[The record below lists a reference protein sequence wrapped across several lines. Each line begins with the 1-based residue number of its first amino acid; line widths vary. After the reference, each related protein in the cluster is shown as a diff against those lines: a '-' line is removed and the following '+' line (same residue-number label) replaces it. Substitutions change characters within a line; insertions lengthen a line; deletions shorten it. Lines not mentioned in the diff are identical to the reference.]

1 MRVFVTG
8 ASGFIGSAV
17 VPELL
22 SAGHRVLG
30 LARSEASARAL
41 AAAGADV
48 HGGDLNDPESLRA
61 GAAESE
67 GVIHLGFIHD
77 FDHFE
82 ASVRTDLS
90 AIETIGGALAGSG
103 RPFVLA
109 SGTLGVERR
118 EDPREAR
125 REGFVLD

>member
-22 SAGHRVLG
+22 AAGHRVLG

-41 AAAGADV
+41 AAAGAEV
-48 HGGDLNDPESLRA
+48 HRGDLNDPDSLRA
-61 GAAESE
+61 GAAETE

-77 FDHFE
+77 FHDFE
-82 ASVRTDLS
+82 ASIRTDRR
-90 AIETIGGALAGSG
+90 AIETIGG
-103 RPFVLA
+103 VL
-109 SGTLGVERR
+109 
-118 EDPREAR
+118 
-125 REGFVLD
+125 